1 MPRIATALLF
11 ALLAAGCA
19 TVSVQRDGPVA
30 VAQVAGDLQ
39 EAEAA
44 YAAGDAEKALRQL
57 DLDPAQVPDELRAR
71 WHPLRAKLLE
81 QSGDAFAA
89 AGELAYADA
98 ALPDDQRAGNV
109 SEIDRLLSGLSDDEL
124 SQRSAALPEGDL
136 LYPHAG
142 RALTRRGLPLPRPYD
157 RGAGWRIA
165 SDRPP
170 AEADGY
176 RPPNRIG
183 VLLPLSGSL
192 ASAGASVRDGFLA
205 AWYAETRRR
214 PEIRFYNTETAGGA
228 AGAYQKA
235 ADAGVDFVV
244 GPLSR
249 ESVAALFSQAQG
261 AVPMLALNRAPVPPP
276 PGSASFS
283 LAPED
288 EGVAAAERLLRR
300 GLKRVVA
307 IVGSDE
313 TARRSLKAFGD
324 RLRERGGE
332 VVAEIALVGAGPD
345 YAGMLRPGAM
355 QAQQGGFDA
364 LFLALKA
371 PQARLL
377 TPQLPAAGLGGRPL
391 VATSLILSGGGNARL
406 DKELDGIE
414 YPELPWLVQPR
425 AGLPDAASLART
437 LPSARGNAIRLFAFG
452 ADAWKLAAYLE
463 HLAQSPESAL
473 AGATGELRLDGF
485 GNVTRAPAWAV
496 FSGGRPRSALDGA
509 LIPQPVEATPDAS
522 EPATAEPDVAEP
534 DIAEPDVAEP
544 DADGTF

>member
-1 MPRIATALLF
+1 MPRIATALLL
-11 ALLAAGCA
+11 ALLTAGCA

-30 VAQVAGDLQ
+30 AAQVAGDLQ

-44 YAAGDAEKALRQL
+44 YAAGDAEKALRHL

-81 QSGDAFAA
+81 QSGEAFAA

-98 ALPDDQRAGNV
+98 ALPAEQRAGNAA
-109 SEIDRLLSGLSDDEL
+109 EIDRLLSGLADDDL
-124 SQRSAALPEGDL
+124 SQRSAALPDGNL

-157 RGAGWRIA
+157 RGAWQIA
-165 SDRPP
+165 ADRPP
-170 AEADGY
+170 AESDGY
-176 RPPNRIG
+176 RPPNRVG

-214 PEIRFYNTETAGGA
+214 PEIRFYDAEAAGGA

-235 ADAGVDFVV
+235 AAEGVDFVV

-249 ESVAALFSQAQG
+249 ESVASLFSQTQG
-261 AVPMLALNRAPVPPP
+261 AVPMLALNRATVPPP

-283 LAPED
+283 MAPED

-300 GLKRVVA
+300 GLKRMVA

-345 YAGMLRPGAM
+345 YAAMLRPGAM
-355 QAQQGGFDA
+355 QAQQGGGFDA
-364 LFLALKA
+364 MFFALKA

-377 TPQLPAAGLGGRPL
+377 TPQLPAAGLGGRPI
-391 VATSLILSGGGNARL
+391 VATSLILSGGSNVRL

-452 ADAWKLAAYLE
+452 ADAWKLTAYLE
-463 HLAQSPESAL
+463 HLAQSPESSL
-473 AGATGELRLDGF
+473 AGATGELKLDGF
-485 GNVTRAPAWAV
+485 GNVTRTPTWAV

-509 LIPQPVEATPDAS
+509 LIPQPVETMPGAG
-522 EPATAEPDVAEP
+522 EPAAEPGVDEP
-534 DIAEPDVAEP
+534 DD
-544 DADGTF
+544 DGAF

>member
-1 MPRIATALLF
+1 MPMPRIAVVLLL

-19 TVSVQRDGPVA
+19 AVSVRREGPITA
-30 VAQVAGDLQ
+30 ERAIEDLRQ
-39 EAEAA
+39 AEAA
-44 YAAGDAEKALRQL
+44 LAAGDAAQALRRL
-57 DLDPAQVPDELRAR
+57 DLEPAQVPDAARAR
-71 WHPLRAKLLE
+71 WHPLRAQLLE
-81 QSGDAFAA
+81 QSGDAFGAA
-89 AGELAYADA
+89 AEFAYLDAVLPPEQRTGNTRQIERLLASLPDA
-98 ALPDDQRAGNV
+98 A
-109 SEIDRLLSGLSDDEL
+109 L
-124 SQRSAALPEGDL
+124 SQRSAALPAGHL

-142 RALTRRGLPLPRPYD
+142 RALTQRGLPLPRPYD
-157 RGAGWRIA
+157 RGTAWQVA
-165 SDRPP
+165 ADRPP

-192 ASAGASVRDGFLA
+192 ASAGGSVRDGFLA

-214 PEIRFYNTETAGGA
+214 PEIFFYDTEAAGGA

-235 ADAGVDFVV
+235 AADGVDFVV

-249 ESVAALFSQAQG
+249 DAVAALFSQAEN
-261 AVPMLALNRAPVPPP
+261 AVPMLALNRVTVPPP

-288 EGVAAAERLLRR
+288 EGVAAADRLLRR

-307 IVGSDE
+307 IVDSDE
-313 TARRSLKAFGD
+313 TARRSLAAFAE
-324 RLRERGGE
+324 RMRERGGE
-332 VVAEIALVGAGPD
+332 IATEITLVGTGPD
-345 YAGMLRPGAM
+345 YTPALRQGAM
-355 QAQQGGFDA
+355 QAQQGGFNA
-364 LFLALKA
+364 IFLALKA

-377 TPQLPAAGLGGRPL
+377 MSQLPAAGLSGRPL
-391 VATSLILSGGGNARL
+391 VATSLILSGGGDARL
-406 DKELDGIE
+406 DKELDGTE
-414 YPELPWLVQPR
+414 YPELPWLVHSR
-425 AGLPDAASLART
+425 VGLPDPASLART

-485 GNVTRAPAWAV
+485 GNVVRTPAWAV

-509 LIPQPVEATPDAS
+509 LIPQPI
-522 EPATAEPDVAEP
+522 EPAPTAGEPA
-534 DIAEPDVAEP
+534 IAEP
-544 DADGTF
+544 DADRPF